1 MRTITKARVDKT
13 LVRRSSTMTHF
24 IIAGMMAA
32 IAIVATNARAD
43 NFTQTILVVGTST
56 GFTQTAL

>member
-1 MRTITKARVDKT
+1 
-13 LVRRSSTMTHF
+13 MTHF